1 MPAVSLK
8 DIAINEKQTINGE
21 TYFIIKDNEQ
31 KEVYFCFQNK
41 LKDSWNELANNHAN
55 IREVELEYKEN
66 GNYKQVISVYIPQE
80 SEIIIN

>member
-1 MPAVSLK
+1 MPTLNLTNITIS
-8 DIAINEKQTINGE
+8 ERTTINGE

-31 KEVYFCFQNK
+31 NEVYFCFQNK

-80 SEIIIN
+80 SEIII

>member
-1 MPAVSLK
+1 M
-8 DIAINEKQTINGE
+8 N
-21 TYFIIKDNEQ
+21 
-31 KEVYFCFQNK
+31 EVYFCFQNK

-80 SEIIIN
+80 SEIII